1 MNASTDTSQL
11 AVRLGFAAEHG
22 RGDAYYRLSRI
33 VARVLVSRR
42 LKQRSKWLSLA
53 KQLSQNQ
60 ASSSGSSIKPSAG
73 STTPPPHAH
82 ELDPATSALGHAR
95 RPRAGHFFAAV
106 HAHLPEYDQPL
117 TIFGSAPIQLCMDE
131 SFASADVDLMVL
143 EGGEALR
150 RIATESG
157 TACTGM
163 GRYGVQICPP
173 QLFRPPPHYIQ
184 RAHLETRHGLK
195 IIVPHLRDILIAK
208 LHRSRVDG
216 QEGLV
221 PKDRRAFQRVRELS
235 GGHPTL
241 TGCWRTSLHA
251 SLVFARWRMT
261 G

>member
-1 MNASTDTSQL
+1 MS
-11 AVRLGFAAEHG
+11 
-22 RGDAYYRLSRI
+22 
-33 VARVLVSRR
+33 
-42 LKQRSKWLSLA
+42 W
-53 KQLSQNQ
+53 
-60 ASSSGSSIKPSAG
+60 
-73 STTPPPHAH
+73 TPPPPRWDTLAGRV
-82 ELDPATSALGHAR
+82 LDT
-95 RPRAGHFFAAV
+95 FFAAV

-173 QLFRPPPHYIQ
+173 QLFRPPPHYLQ

-241 TGCWRTSLHA
+241 TELLEDLVACEPCFRPMADGGVNFFRLNVEDMLAELYGHRLDLPRDILEPATSA
-251 SLVFARWRMT
+251 ARHPDADGLESTARLLRELT
-261 G
+261 HE

>member
-1 MNASTDTSQL
+1 MS
-11 AVRLGFAAEHG
+11 
-22 RGDAYYRLSRI
+22 
-33 VARVLVSRR
+33 
-42 LKQRSKWLSLA
+42 W
-53 KQLSQNQ
+53 
-60 ASSSGSSIKPSAG
+60 
-73 STTPPPHAH
+73 TPPPPRWDTLAGRV
-82 ELDPATSALGHAR
+82 LDT
-95 RPRAGHFFAAV
+95 FFAAV
-106 HAHLPEYDQPL
+106 HARLPEYDQPL
-117 TIFGSAPIQLCMDE
+117 TIFGSAPIQLCLDE

-143 EGGEALR
+143 EGGEELR

-173 QLFRPPPHYIQ
+173 QLFRPPPHYLQ
-184 RAHLETRHGLK
+184 RAHVETRHGLK

-241 TGCWRTSLHA
+241 EELLQD
-251 SLVFARWRMT
+251 LVACEPSFRPMADGGVNSFRLNAQDMLAELYGHPLDLQRNIFEPAARAAHHPDADGLESTARLLRELT
-261 G
+261 HE